1 MKEADQNRFSR
12 YAGSKLHFVDRLN
25 DIASSLD
32 KEIYVEPFFGSG
44 AIFFNLDKEYDSYVI
59 NDANVHV
66 MNAVASFRDGDFDT
80 YKFLRDK
87 VFVDFGDIRNS
98 KESYYNFRNWF
109 NKEYFGKNHDR
120 IMEGFMFHFLMNS
133 CINSLVRI
141 GPNGF
146 NQSYGNRFMF
156 IERNKFQ
163 EIQRRLKMN
172 VTILSEDYVKVIE
185 KYDSEQTLFFLDPP
199 YFIRPTVGYQSTQST
214 EEDIIRFIDN
224 INKLSGHVI
233 YTDIPCDIHDKLMPE
248 WHRSNTK
255 MLDNIS
261 PLRRETGGNQE
272 VFFSNFASKEKGTT
286 PLF

>member
-1 MKEADQNRFSR
+1 
-12 YAGSKLHFVDRLN
+12 
-25 DIASSLD
+25 
-32 KEIYVEPFFGSG
+32 
-44 AIFFNLDKEYDSYVI
+44 
-59 NDANVHV
+59 
-66 MNAVASFRDGDFDT
+66 
-80 YKFLRDK
+80 
-87 VFVDFGDIRNS
+87 
-98 KESYYNFRNWF
+98 
-109 NKEYFGKNHDR
+109 
-120 IMEGFMFHFLMNS
+120 
-133 CINSLVRI
+133 
-141 GPNGF
+141 
-146 NQSYGNRFMF
+146 MF

-163 EIQRRLKMN
+163 EIQRRFKMK

-286 PLF
+286 PL